1 MPDPITHAT
10 ASAFSYSGLASLIAL
25 FFEVPPNVVGW
36 ALIGSVIA
44 VMMLQ
49 KFTFKVGA
57 FITMSGTFAGAVT
70 SPFVFKWT
78 ESTLIG
84 IPFLISF
91 SIIFF
96 WGIVSKSLEKA
107 IAARI
112 EKLGG
117 GQ

>member
-57 FITMSGTFAGAVT
+57 FITMAGTFAGAAT
-70 SPFVFKWT
+70 SPFVFKWMDV
-78 ESTLIG
+78 TLIG

-96 WGIVSKSLEKA
+96 WGVVTESFKKA